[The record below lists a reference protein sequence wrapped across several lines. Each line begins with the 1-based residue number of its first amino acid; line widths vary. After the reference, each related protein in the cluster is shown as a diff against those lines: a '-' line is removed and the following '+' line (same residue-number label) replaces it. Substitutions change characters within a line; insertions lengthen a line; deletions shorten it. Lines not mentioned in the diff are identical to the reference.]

1 MSDEAIT
8 IGPATPADL
17 AELLALLAAVN
28 LPPDGVAEHLA
39 GFLVARASSGQ
50 LVGSVGLERYGDVGL
65 LRSAAVAPDMQRAGL
80 GARLVAALLARAR
93 AAGVQEVALLTTT
106 ARDFFAR
113 RFGFTE
119 ADRAA
124 YEAQLAAAPEWR
136 LPRCASASFMCLRFS
151 A

>member
-1 MSDEAIT
+1 MSDDVIT
-8 IGPATPADL
+8 ISPAAAADL
-17 AELLALLAAVN
+17 GELLALLAAVN

-39 GFLVARASSGQ
+39 GFLVARSASGR
-50 LVGSVGLERYGDVGL
+50 LIGSVGLERYGDVGL
-65 LRSAAVAPDMQRAGL
+65 LRSAAVAPDLQRAGL

-93 AAGVQEVALLTTT
+93 ADGVQEITLLTTT

-113 RFGFTE
+113 RLGFTE

-124 YEAQLAAAPEWR
+124 YEPQLAASPEWR